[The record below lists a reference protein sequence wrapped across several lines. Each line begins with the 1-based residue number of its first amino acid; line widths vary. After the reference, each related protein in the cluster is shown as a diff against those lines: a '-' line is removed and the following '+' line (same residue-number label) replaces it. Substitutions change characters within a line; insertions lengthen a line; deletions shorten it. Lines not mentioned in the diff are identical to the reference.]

1 MKPMD
6 YVLTGAYILITLVMG
21 FVLLRPPSQDLNSFY
36 LEVQVDNQLY
46 QKVELPSASKQIIEV
61 DNEFGHNLIVIEGM
75 DVYIKEAD
83 CHDKLCIIQG
93 RISKV
98 GEVIACLP
106 NKLIVEIKGEKLED
120 DIDII
125 SH

>member
-6 YVLTGAYILITLVMG
+6 YVLTGAYILITIVMG
-21 FVLLRPPSQDLNSFY
+21 VVFLRPPSQDLNSFY
-36 LEVQVDNQLY
+36 LEIQIDNQLY
-46 QKVELPSASKQIIEV
+46 QRVDLPSDSAQVIDI
-61 DNEFGHNLIVIEGM
+61 DNEFGHNVIVIEGM

-93 RISKV
+93 KINKV

-106 NKLIVEIKGEKLED
+106 NKLIVEIKGEKLDD